1 MGPPNDFRW
10 LSFYSRTNTF
20 QPGGLPVMDFL
31 FAHYGGLLG
40 LSAWGYV
47 VASLLMVQ
55 VTVFAVTLYLHRDA
69 AHRAVDLHPA
79 IRHFCRFWL
88 WMTTGI
94 ATREWVAIHRK
105 HHARCETPDDP
116 HSPQVEGL
124 KKVLLEGAELYRA
137 EARNQE
143 TLRKYGRGTPDDWLE
158 RRVYGAAHNYL
169 GIVLMVVLFLLLF
182 GVPGIIM
189 IAVQLASQPL
199 LAAGIVNG
207 VGHYAGYRNFES
219 ADASRNVT
227 PWGLL
232 LGGEELHNNHH
243 AFPSSA
249 RFSIRGWEL
258 DIGWGMLRVLSALG
272 LARVRRTAPEPVLL
286 PARQSP
292 DLETVRAIVVA
303 RMHVMRDYARL
314 VTVPVLRT
322 EFATLRARIPERAG
336 RLRRLL
342 VRETA
347 LLDAAARRR
356 LGEVLENSQA
366 LATVHEFR
374 ERLKT
379 IWSGAATSNENLIA
393 QFRDWCAEAEASG
406 VRSLQEF
413 AASLRGYSLRTS

>member
-1 MGPPNDFRW
+1 MEFI
-10 LSFYSRTNTF
+10 FE
-20 QPGGLPVMDFL
+20 
-31 FAHYGGLLG
+31 HYRGLLD
-40 LSAWGYV
+40 LPAWGYV
-47 VASLLMVQ
+47 LASLLMVQ
-55 VTVFAVTLYLHRDA
+55 VTVLAVTLYLHRDA

-79 IRHFCRFWL
+79 IRHFSRFWL
-88 WMTTGI
+88 WLTTGI
-94 ATREWVAIHRK
+94 STREWVAIHRK

-124 KKVLLEGAELYRA
+124 KKVLLEGAELYRT

-143 TLRKYGRGTPDDWLE
+143 TLAKYGRGTPDDWLE

-169 GIVLMVVLFLLLF
+169 GIVLMAVMFLLLF

-207 VGHYAGYRNFES
+207 VGHYAGYRNFEC

-249 RFSIRGWEL
+249 RFSIRRWEL
-258 DIGWGMLRVLSALG
+258 DIGWVMLRGLSMVG
-272 LARVRRTAPEPVLL
+272 LAKVRRTAPVPVIM
-286 PARQSP
+286 PAREHL

-303 RMHVMRDYARL
+303 RMHVTRDYTRL
-314 VTVPVLRT
+314 VTLPVLRA
-322 EFATLRARIPERAG
+322 EFAALRLRLPERAG
-336 RLRRLL
+336 RLKRLL

-356 LGEVLENSQA
+356 LNEVLENNQA
-366 LATVHEFR
+366 LATVHDFR
-374 ERLKT
+374 ERLKR
-379 IWSGAATSNENLIA
+379 IWSTSATSNEKLLA
-393 QFRDWCAEAEASG
+393 QFRDWCTEAEASG
-406 VRSLQEF
+406 VRSLQDF
-413 AASLRGYSLRTS
+413 AASLRGYSLRAA